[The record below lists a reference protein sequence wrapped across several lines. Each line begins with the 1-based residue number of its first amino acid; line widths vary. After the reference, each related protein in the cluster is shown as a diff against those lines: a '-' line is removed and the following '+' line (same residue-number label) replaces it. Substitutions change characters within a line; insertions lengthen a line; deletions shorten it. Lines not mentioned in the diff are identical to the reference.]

1 MANQDVFKE
10 ELVEANDEPSILEEE
25 RVLDEKSEVE
35 GVLGEVEVD
44 EEVFEEEIEEE
55 EVLEANIF
63 TRAASILSHFL
74 LLHWDLSFLAQHL
87 LKFHQQKRSRLKL
100 GPNLRVKR
108 GHTHSIAR
116 VNNVK
121 LLRVV
126 QT

>member
-35 GVLGEVEVD
+35 GVLGEVD
-44 EEVFEEEIEEE
+44 EGVFEEETEVEE
-55 EVLEANIF
+55 EVLEANSKMSIF

-87 LKFHQQKRSRLKL
+87 LNWKKND
-100 GPNLRVKR
+100 PD
-108 GHTHSIAR
+108 
-116 VNNVK
+116 
-121 LLRVV
+121 
-126 QT
+126 